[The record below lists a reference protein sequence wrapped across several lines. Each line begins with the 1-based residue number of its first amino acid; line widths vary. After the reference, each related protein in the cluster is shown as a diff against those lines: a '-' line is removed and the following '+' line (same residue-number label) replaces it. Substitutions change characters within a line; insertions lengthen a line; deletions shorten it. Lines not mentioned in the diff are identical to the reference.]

1 MESSCLEM
9 NQQKYSQMKFH
20 DYCSL
25 MVVHHFTPLNFDQ
38 TCMTLWYSVDPASS
52 LKYQWKATAQES
64 QRTLSFLQFGQ
75 GTTGNEIESCYVFC

>member
-38 TCMTLWYSVDPASS
+38 TCMSLWYSVDPASS
-52 LKYQWKATAQES
+52 IKYQLKATAQES
-64 QRTLSFLQFGQ
+64 
-75 GTTGNEIESCYVFC
+75 